1 MDTISEL
8 YEMHVYTM
16 GTRSYANAICN
27 ALDPSGKWFGER
39 VLTRNE
45 SGSKLTCTIGDIL
58 ASNVCVGERLKSL
71 KRLFPS
77 DQSMVVI
84 IDDRA
89 DIWNWSPHLVKVIPC
104 ATFCS

>member
-16 GTRSYANAICN
+16 GTRTYANAICN

-45 SGSKLTCTIGDIL
+45 SGSKLTYTVCDVLT
-58 ASNVCVGERLKSL
+58 SNVYVCRRTTQVS
-71 KRLFPS
+71 
-77 DQSMVVI
+77 
-84 IDDRA
+84 
-89 DIWNWSPHLVKVIPC
+89 
-104 ATFCS
+104 